1 MGSPGG
7 RSWRSWGSLR
17 GRAQKPAEF
26 LAAEYPTATWRPWQ
40 AKLAARRAQRS
51 TLGSPGGWCLCERRK
66 QGADIKRRQRR
77 WWTLSAAVDAL
88 TADRLSSPIFRA
100 SIPDRGAATE
110 ARVATRPAQRKAVEK
125 RARKAAE
132 KRARK
137 AEAAARAPLREA
149 VARLEARPPSH
160 RRRARSTERGQATE
174 HERTEKGRR

>member
-1 MGSPGG
+1 MCAL
-7 RSWRSWGSLR
+7 SL
-17 GRAQKPAEF
+17 AC
-26 LAAEYPTATWRPWQ
+26 
-40 AKLAARRAQRS
+40 AR
-51 TLGSPGGWCLCERRK
+51 
-66 QGADIKRRQRR
+66 D
-77 WWTLSAAVDAL
+77 

-149 VARLEARPPSH
+149 VARLEARPPSYCH
-160 RRRARSTERGQATE
+160 RARSA
-174 HERTEKGRR
+174 GRRQNMEEQKKDDGNQS